1 MQGLEEHG
9 EAACWISGWQTLL
22 GAYLSIAEWVHF
34 KENDIWED
42 LCSRITASSKKF
54 VFSLLFPPSLFFL
67 NLFAFT
73 SLFFLSFTLFLP
85 PFLPFSPAI
94 SCDAC
99 IEILGWGRH
108 ICALC
113 NHFCQKDRCMCANE
127 DREITLTLCHRFAK
141 ELRPEGSSFWKYRVG
156 YEWKGDFQ
164 STEEKR
170 EM

>member
-1 MQGLEEHG
+1 MQGLEESG

-34 KENDIWED
+34 KENNIWKD
-42 LCSRITASSKKF
+42 L
-54 VFSLLFPPSLFFL
+54 SLLENHRKLQKVCLFPFPFFF
-67 NLFAFT
+67 FAFT
-73 SLFFLSFTLFLP
+73 FLFFLSFTLFLP
-85 PFLPFSPAI
+85 PFLPFSPGI

-99 IEILGWGRH
+99 TEILGWGRH
-108 ICALC
+108 LCALC

-141 ELRPEGSSFWKYRVG
+141 ELRTKGSSFLKYRVG

-164 STEEKR
+164 SIEEKR
-170 EM
+170 KT